1 MFVLINALRAN
12 FSQFCACDNC
22 TVSFWVFWAKGV
34 LVFIKLLKMHLQQF
48 IMTSLS
54 KKISSF
60 YQRGQ
65 PKPGLVG
72 NFRDHLQTLLE
83 ILS

>member
-34 LVFIKLLKMHLQQF
+34 LVFIKLLKMHLQ
-48 IMTSLS
+48 
-54 KKISSF
+54 
-60 YQRGQ
+60 
-65 PKPGLVG
+65 
-72 NFRDHLQTLLE
+72 
-83 ILS
+83 